1 MVHAFGNYLSH
12 FNYATLL
19 FPTIYASFF
28 SISVALPS
36 KGANNSWFCCSLS
49 LRGYTYNITARLA
62 CKKVERGKLLCTKCR
77 TSHWTRGLFSYQM
90 SLHQVVQKE
99 NMQQI
104 LRNNVNSRYP
114 LHVHFNSSSAMAVQ
128 VILYGDTFLTQSVV
142 TPLSTW
148 LPISRSVKKKR
159 SD

>member
-1 MVHAFGNYLSH
+1 MQLYFSPPSMPHSSVFQWLCLQKVQIILGSAVPFLSGGI
-12 FNYATLL
+12 L
-19 FPTIYASFF
+19 
-28 SISVALPS
+28 
-36 KGANNSWFCCSLS
+36 
-49 LRGYTYNITARLA
+49 ITARLA